1 MAGSREPEA
10 LNEGLDL
17 SEAQKRK
24 YRSSAWFGPP
34 DKDGFIHRSWV
45 GRGFPEGIFEGRPI
59 IGICNTWSELTPC
72 NGHFRE
78 LAEHV
83 KRGVW
88 EAGGVPFEFPVMS
101 LGETSVRPTAM
112 LFRNLV
118 SMDVEESIRA
128 NPIDGVVLLCGCDKT
143 TPSLIM
149 GAASC
154 DLPALVVS
162 GGTMLNGKFRG
173 ADIGSGT
180 DVWRFSEEV
189 KAGVMSLKE
198 FMQAESCMSRS
209 WGTCNVMG
217 TASTMAVMT
226 EALGLSLPNN
236 AAIPAADSRRL
247 AHAQLAGRRIVQ
259 LVEQDVRM
267 SHILTRPAFENAIR
281 VNGAVGGSTNAV
293 LHLLAIAGRVGVP
306 LTLED
311 WDVLGRNVPT
321 FVDLMPSGRFLMEDF
336 YYAGGLPVVVRALG
350 ENGLLNRD
358 APTVNGHT
366 LWENCEGAA
375 NWNPEVIRPIDKPL
389 AAHGGIAV
397 LRGNLAPS
405 GAVLKPSAASPH
417 LMRHRG
423 RAVVFESI
431 EHYKARIS
439 DPALDVDADCVLVLK
454 GCGPKGYPGMAEV
467 GNMGLPPKVLK
478 TGVTDMVRISDARM
492 SGTAYGTA
500 VLHVSPEAAAGGPLA
515 LVQDGD
521 MIELDVEAR
530 RLHLDVPDAVL
541 EARRQAWRK
550 PEPVLPPGGYARL
563 YIDHVQQADQGA
575 DLDFLVGCRGHAVP
589 RESH

>member
-1 MAGSREPEA
+1 VS
-10 LNEGLDL
+10 D
-17 SEAQKRK
+17 QKRK
-24 YRSSAWFGPP
+24 YRSAAWFGKL

-45 GRGFPEGIFEGRPI
+45 GRGLPEGIFFDGRPL

-101 LGETSVRPTAM
+101 LGETSLRPTAM
-112 LFRNLV
+112 LFRNLA
-118 SMDVEESIRA
+118 SMDVEESIRG

-162 GGTMLNGKFRG
+162 GGPMLNGKYRG

-189 KAGVMSLKE
+189 KAGTMSLKE

-209 WGTCNVMG
+209 SGTCNVMG
-217 TASTMAVMT
+217 TASTMASMA
-226 EALGLSLPNN
+226 EALGLTFPDS
-236 AAIPAADSRRL
+236 AAIPAVDSRRYAQ
-247 AHAQLAGRRIVQ
+247 AHLAGRRIVKM
-259 LVEQDVRM
+259 VEQDIRI
-267 SHILTRPAFENAIR
+267 SQILTRAAFENAIR

-293 LHLLAIAGRVGVP
+293 LHLLAIAGRTSVPLSLQDWDDFGRGVP
-306 LTLED
+306 TI
-311 WDVLGRNVPT
+311 
-321 FVDLMPSGRFLMEDF
+321 VDLMPSGRFLMEDF
-336 YYAGGLPVVVRALG
+336 YYAGGLPVVMRTLG

-358 APTVNGHT
+358 AVTVNGHT
-366 LWENCEGAA
+366 VWENVQSAS
-375 NWNPEVIRPIDKPL
+375 NSNPEVIRPIDRPL
-389 AAHGGIAV
+389 AKSGGIAV
-397 LRGNLAPS
+397 LRGNLAPG

-423 RAVVFESI
+423 RAVVFDNI
-431 EHYKARIS
+431 EHYKARIA
-439 DPALDVDADCVLVLK
+439 DPALDVDAGCVLVLK

-467 GNMGLPPKVLK
+467 GNMGLPPKVLQ

-515 LVQDGD
+515 LVRDGD

-530 RLHLDVPDAVL
+530 RLHVDVGDAEL
-541 EARRQAWRK
+541 AARRAAWRA
-550 PEPVLPPGGYARL
+550 PEPVVPSGGYAGL
-563 YIDHVQQADQGA
+563 YIEHVQQADKGA
-575 DLDFLVGCRGHAVP
+575 DLDFLVGCRGHDVA